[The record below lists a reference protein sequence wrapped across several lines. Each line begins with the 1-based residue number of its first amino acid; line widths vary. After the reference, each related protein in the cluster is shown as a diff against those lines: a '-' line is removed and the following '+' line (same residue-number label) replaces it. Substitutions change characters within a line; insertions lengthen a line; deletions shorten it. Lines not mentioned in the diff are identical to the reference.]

1 MQRLQL
7 INKEIP
13 VIFGDYI
20 QDCTAIVPA
29 INVEIVIYG
38 ERTGHLCGDYMQR
51 LHVPAMNVEILPT
64 MFVEIVPAM
73 YVEIVPVTLYL

>member
-1 MQRLQL
+1 ME
-7 INKEIP
+7 N
-13 VIFGDYI
+13 
-20 QDCTAIVPA
+20 VPD
-29 INVEIVIYG
+29 IYVEI
-38 ERTGHLCGDYMQR
+38 TCTR